1 MDKFLDDI
9 IKLIDELFY
18 IYERYMWNNDD
29 SNLEVLIQDNMICFY
44 MYKNNELIDEI
55 LLSFDISERTMYVYI
70 CIRLLFILLGNVYI
84 YNQDNL
90 FYNDKHKKYLKL
102 IVNDSI
108 VLDSMNKIISMQDD
122 VIINDNMDIVVDI
135 RKSLIKK
142 RYNYEFVDELNDR
155 VNFSKKL
162 FRRM

>member
-1 MDKFLDDI
+1 MNKFLDDI
-9 IKLIDELFY
+9 IKLLDELY
-18 IYERYMWNNDD
+18 CTYERYMWNNDD

-44 MYKNNELIDEI
+44 MYKNKDLIDEI
-55 LLSFDISERTMYVYI
+55 LLSFNEDERSIYVYI

-84 YNQDNL
+84 HNQDNL
-90 FYNDKHKKYLKL
+90 FYNDKHKKYLRL
-102 IVNDSI
+102 IVNDEV